1 MALEALDWPD
11 EPANTDAEDPGQSYN
26 MGIRFADDDGGVC
39 AGVQWRV
46 PDTAPAPAGGVHA
59 VAIWDAATSTR
70 VAYEEFTPT
79 PGVYQD
85 VLFVAPPTLDPA
97 PAEYVAVVYTFHYV
111 FRASGGAPVSSV
123 SGKLNAD
130 EGRLA
135 DYNGGSATAPFPTNV
150 FNTWYY
156 VSPLMDRGGA
166 DPAEG
171 QAALGLDL
179 AVSATG
185 GAAAEGVASV
195 GLDFAVAATGGA
207 AAEGQAALGLG
218 LGLAVAAQGSSPAG
232 GTVALTLGLAPAATG
247 ERASLGAA
255 AVGLG
260 LAVAAVGERESLGSV
275 ALGLNLAV
283 SATGSNGDVGCPI
296 PAFPFTPSPVGAY
309 PWTAR
314 PVKSFPGGECS

>member
-1 MALEALDWPD
+1 VALEALDWPD

-26 MGIRFADDDGGVC
+26 MGIRFADDDGGPCV
-39 AGVQWRV
+39 GVQWRV

-70 VAYEEFTPT
+70 VAYEEFTPV
-79 PGVYQD
+79 PGGYQD

-97 PAEYVAVVYTFHYV
+97 PAEYVAVVYTFHYT

-179 AVSATG
+179 AVAATG
-185 GAAAEGVASV
+185 GADAEGAAAV
-195 GLDFAVAATGGA
+195 GLGLAVAATGGA
-207 AAEGQAALGLG
+207 AAEGQAALGLN
-218 LGLAVAAQGSSPAG
+218 LAVAAQGSSPAG

-255 AVGLG
+255 ALNLN
-260 LAVAAVGERESLGSV
+260 LAVSGSGLHAASGT
-275 ALGLNLAV
+275 ATLGLNLAV
-283 SATGSNGDVGCPI
+283 SATGSNGDVGCPV
-296 PAFPFTPSPVGAY
+296 PAFPFASSPVSGY

-314 PVKSFPGGECS
+314 PVKSFPGGDC